1 MAQEDEQSG
10 GMQLVSKSM
19 AILKAIG
26 QAGAISVKELAE
38 RTGEPAS
45 SLYRLL
51 SSLEAIGW
59 VEPASKPRQVR
70 LGVEFL
76 RLGARLEAQL
86 DVRKQALPQLERLQ
100 QLSGETAFL
109 CIRRGLEAVCIERV
123 EGLDV
128 QIHTLSLGQSMP
140 LGEGV
145 GPRAI
150 LAFETKDV
158 VDSYFQNF
166 PAPTS
171 AIAPS
176 EKDLR
181 VLLDETARN
190 GVAVATSE
198 WADGI
203 GGAGAPIFDHRGRVV
218 AALSIG
224 GMSHRMFGGSY
235 DPVALI
241 RSAAEVVS
249 RSLGYDG
256 DLPAAGPLPDGV
268 RENIEV
274 A

>member
-19 AILKAIG
+19 AILTAIG
-26 QAGAISVKELAE
+26 QAGSISVKELAE

-51 SSLEAIGW
+51 SSLEVIGW
-59 VEPASKPRQVR
+59 VEPAAKPRQIR

-86 DVRKQALPQLERLQ
+86 DVRKQAVPQLEWLRQ
-100 QLSGETAFL
+100 ASGETAFL

-145 GPRAI
+145 APRAL
-150 LAFETKDV
+150 LAFEPKEV
-158 VDSYFQNF
+158 VDSYFENF
-166 PAPTS
+166 PEPTS

-176 EKDLR
+176 AEELR
-181 VLLDETARN
+181 VLLAETARD

-203 GGAGAPIFDHRGRVV
+203 GGVGAPIFDHRGRVV

-235 DPVALI
+235 DAVALT
-241 RSAAEVVS
+241 RSAAEAVS
-249 RSLGYDG
+249 RSMGYDG
-256 DLPAAGPLPDGV
+256 GIPAPRPLPDGFHAHS
-268 RENIEV
+268 EV

>member
-19 AILKAIG
+19 AILNAIG

-86 DVRKQALPQLERLQ
+86 DVRKQAVPQLERLR

-128 QIHTLSLGQSMP
+128 QIHTLSLGESMP

-150 LAFETKDV
+150 LAFEANDV

-176 EKDLR
+176 AEDLR
-181 VLLDETARN
+181 VLLEETARD

-198 WADGI
+198 WANGI
-203 GGAGAPIFDHRGRVV
+203 GGVGAPIFDHRGRVV

-224 GMSHRMFGGSY
+224 GLSHRMFGGSF
-235 DPVALI
+235 DAVALI

-249 RSLGYDG
+249 RSMGYDG
-256 DLPAAGPLPDGV
+256 DIPRRLPDALH
-268 RENIEV
+268 EHSEV